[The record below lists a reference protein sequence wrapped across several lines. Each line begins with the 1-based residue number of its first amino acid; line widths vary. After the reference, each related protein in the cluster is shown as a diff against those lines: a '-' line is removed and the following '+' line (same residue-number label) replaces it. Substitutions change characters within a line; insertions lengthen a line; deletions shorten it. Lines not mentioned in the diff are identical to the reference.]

1 MHYRLSHD
9 GAHVRSDAQELPIDG
24 SVVDNIGRAHAKGAI
39 AAGSD
44 VKGRAAVAAAWAAP
58 ATAGSNDADAN
69 EKKNKKEVDVG

>member
-58 ATAGSNDADAN
+58 ATGSNDADAN
-69 EKKNKKEVDVG
+69 EKNKKEVDVIG